1 MNFQDMFHSSKLIMM
16 EGAIGERLKT
26 EFHCLPDSHV
36 ALASYVYN
44 APKQLETIYTQ
55 YINISNKYNVPIM
68 ITTPTRKANKENIKV
83 SRYSENIILD
93 NVLFL
98 KNLRQQLGGQ
108 IYIGG
113 LMGCKGDAYKGIT
126 DLTESEAFEF
136 HSWQSEQ
143 FKLANVDYLF
153 AGIMPTLSET
163 IGLAKAMA
171 QTNLPYIISF
181 MIRNDGRLLDGT
193 PIATAIEMIDQ
204 SVSPMPL
211 CYMTNCVHPDFVYEA
226 LTQPFNQ
233 YITINNRFSGIQA
246 NTALLTPEELESGG
260 KIINATISDFTASM
274 VKLYKHY
281 HFKIFGGCCG
291 TNQYYLEDMIKTIS
305 TFSSY

>member
-1 MNFQDMFHSSKLIMM
+1 MDFQTMFHYSKLIMM

-26 EFHCLPDSHV
+26 EFHRLPDPDV

-44 APKQLETIYTQ
+44 APKQLETIFTQ
-55 YINISNKYNVPIM
+55 YINISHKYNVPIM
-68 ITTPTRKANKENIKV
+68 LTTPTRKANKENVKH
-83 SRYSENIILD
+83 SCYSENIVLD

-98 KNLRQQLGGQ
+98 KNLRQKLGGQ

-126 DLTESEAFEF
+126 DLTESESFEF
-136 HSWQSEQ
+136 HTWQAEQ

-163 IGLAKAMA
+163 LGLAKAMA

-181 MIRNDGRLLDGT
+181 MIRNDGKLLDGT
-193 PIATAIEMIDQ
+193 PIASAIEMIDQ
-204 SVSPMPL
+204 IVSPTPL

-226 LTQPFNQ
+226 LTQQFNQ
-233 YITINNRFSGIQA
+233 CTTINNRFLGIQA
-246 NTALLTPEELESGG
+246 NTALLTPEEIESSN
-260 KIINATISDFTASM
+260 KIINSTIAELTTSM
-274 VKLYKHY
+274 VKLYNHY

-291 TNQYYLEDMIKTIS
+291 TNQYYLEDIIKTIS
-305 TFSSY
+305 NL